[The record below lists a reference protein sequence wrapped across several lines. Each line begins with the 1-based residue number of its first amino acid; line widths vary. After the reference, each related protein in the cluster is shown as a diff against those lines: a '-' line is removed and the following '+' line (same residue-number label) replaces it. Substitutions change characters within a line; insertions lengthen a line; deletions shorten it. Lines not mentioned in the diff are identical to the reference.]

1 MTQLQMIDKTK
12 SIAQNDKNISAVF
25 MYGSFTKNEGDK
37 YSDIEFYIFLK
48 DKEKFSAENW
58 VSQIHPLA
66 LYFTNEFG
74 SEVAI
79 FENMI
84 RGEFHFLTN
93 DQMEVIKSWD
103 GLVEFSDFD
112 KMILVDKEDLLTN
125 TLKEIKNKY
134 LHLWIDEAL
143 NKISSLNEDR
153 MSGGISYILLALL
166 FRIDYLLQPQGAL
179 FEDIEKI
186 NGIYNA
192 KDNKSTLERN
202 RLMIDELKRVKSK
215 SKEEIFKAIVV
226 NESNILRNELTK
238 AIKSVPSPIEKMR
251 NYVFVRMK
259 AFEKLSNYYN
269 AIFDKNLDH
278 FDFVE
283 TIRAKYDR
291 EELAILRLILYDG
304 ARKKVFSVAN
314 SEYTALAVQTALKG
328 LEVPLFWK
336 KKDVDIE
343 ERLNGILDVLFYGIV
358 RK

>member
-66 LYFTNEFG
+66 LYFTNEYG

-125 TLKEIKNKY
+125 TLKEIKTKLPDRTTNENILWLSQSLLNVLLTTSNLIKRQEFAHAYQSLSNVQKY
-134 LHLWIDEAL
+134 LLWLIRIATNQTHHWESPTKSLEKDIDKDWYSEFRLTTSDLDTGNLKVAFQ
-143 NKISSLNEDR
+143 NSLNL
-153 MSGGISYILLALL
+153 SKKL
-166 FRIDYLLQPQGAL
+166 F
-179 FEDIEKI
+179 
-186 NGIYNA
+186 
-192 KDNKSTLERN
+192 
-202 RLMIDELKRVKSK
+202 DELGVKTDLKRLL
-215 SKEEIFKAIVV
+215 
-226 NESNILRNELTK
+226 NR
-238 AIKSVPSPIEKMR
+238 IE
-251 NYVFVRMK
+251 
-259 AFEKLSNYYN
+259 
-269 AIFDKNLDH
+269 
-278 FDFVE
+278 
-283 TIRAKYDR
+283 
-291 EELAILRLILYDG
+291 
-304 ARKKVFSVAN
+304 
-314 SEYTALAVQTALKG
+314 
-328 LEVPLFWK
+328 
-336 KKDVDIE
+336 
-343 ERLNGILDVLFYGIV
+343 
-358 RK
+358 

>member
-125 TLKEIKNKY
+125 TLKEIKTKIPDRTTSENTLWLSQSLFNVLLTTSNLIKRQEFAHAYQSLSNTQKY
-134 LHLWIDEAL
+134 LLWLIRIETSQTKHWESPTKSLEKDIDPEWY
-143 NKISSLNEDR
+143 SLFQQTTSRLD
-153 MSGGISYILLALL
+153 ST
-166 FRIDYLLQPQGAL
+166 
-179 FEDIEKI
+179 DIKTAFK
-186 NGIYNA
+186 N
-192 KDNKSTLERN
+192 TLT
-202 RLMIDELKRVKSK
+202 
-215 SKEEIFKAIVV
+215 
-226 NESNILRNELTK
+226 LT
-238 AIKSVPSPIEKMR
+238 
-251 NYVFVRMK
+251 
-259 AFEKLSNYYN
+259 EKL
-269 AIFDKNLDH
+269 FDNLG
-278 FDFVE
+278 VE
-283 TIRAKYDR
+283 AK
-291 EELAILRLILYDG
+291 
-304 ARKKVFSVAN
+304 
-314 SEYTALAVQTALKG
+314 LKG
-328 LEVPLFWK
+328 LLRR
-336 KKDVDIE
+336 IE
-343 ERLNGILDVLFYGIV
+343 
-358 RK
+358 